1 MLCYVLLSYTV
12 LCCVMLC
19 LLCYVMLCY
28 VMLCHVMWSYTMLC
42 CVMLS
47 CVMLCLDPGDS
58 RAKAYCRGQS
68 CCRACGA
75 SILVFSW
82 SLFSSNSASGRTL
95 DFFSPFGPLARAGAK
110 KVLFRLLFLARA
122 RAQVLTCFSRATC
135 DLRSKSFDLAF
146 AIHYHQRRGQYF
158 KDIQVTSPHGILKT
172 SPALQT

>member
-1 MLCYVLLSYTV
+1 MLCYVV
-12 LCCVMLC
+12 CVMSCYVILY
-19 LLCYVMLCY
+19 YVMLCY
-28 VMLCHVMWSYTMLC
+28 VVLC
-42 CVMLS
+42 

-58 RAKAYCRGQS
+58 RAKAFYRGQS

-82 SLFSSNSASGRTL
+82 SLFSSNSASGRIL
-95 DFFSPFGPLARAGAK
+95 NFFSSFGPLARAGAK

-122 RAQVLTCFSRATC
+122 RASFNLFLSGH
-135 DLRSKSFDLAF
+135 LRSRSFDLAC

-172 SPALQT
+172 SAALQT